1 MLIVLVTELRT
12 DSGLKFRRFA
22 HFCCDVTVL
31 VGCCYDN

>member
-12 DSGLKFRRFA
+12 DSGLKFRRFV
-22 HFCCDVTVL
+22 HLFCDVTVL